1 MMDQLRKNVNEIV
14 FEIIKK
20 NSDELNLDTLN
31 EDTLL
36 LTEGS
41 SIDSMMIVSI
51 IVDLESELS
60 EKFDKEISLSDD
72 NAMSRDISPY
82 TDVKRLVDYILE
94 LLK

>member
-72 NAMSRDISPY
+72 NAMSRDISPD
-82 TDVKRLVDYILE
+82 TDVKRLVDYILA